1 MNKITLT
8 ERGKAILT
16 QNSLQGGEVYWV
28 GYFGLAY
35 VPDQKNF
42 SPASTR
48 LIGDNESGDYIYNLW
63 QGDLVNEGHSIQ
75 GDLGGNGYSG
85 VAKTLSKLTLYDRNI
100 TSNFRYMYDEENDR
114 NRLVT
119 WVSEQDESSVT
130 ASPETSSYVR
140 DGYRVYNGVTMGD
153 SHNTDDLVSE
163 SELPCPAPL
172 FYAGGTA
179 SYSRPSASPADFMH
193 SVISND
199 WPMLETTSG
208 KCPFVTPD
216 MRFYGGSWKGGSTG
230 SAWDWIP
237 DSAGKYDTLPAE
249 NTRKTA
255 GGGDASDGAEGLDQ
269 YAKFISVSNFN
280 KDHGHVS
287 SEGYGVGYQESCHNM
302 SMVTRL
308 FPIANYELTATSDPA
323 TTDKNITERGS
334 AKSIKYVIGL
344 NLKAAYQG
352 VKTYL
357 DTLNYQKSVTA
368 GVSADELALYTS
380 TKPNS
385 FKFNRIGIYAVRTT
399 IRHFYKETDAANHT
413 DCRATHYQMEISPD
427 AKPELFAVM
436 QVDEVCMS
444 EDGSFGLGNYNTT
457 FVLNLENTPET
468 TGICTN
474 PEVYYN
480 LAENE
485 AITWYQNQLIATAG
499 LSEAVTNLGVNVAYL
514 MSNMG
519 KGDAVACYSGN
530 PETVLS
536 ESYTGLKNLV
546 DDSFGQGSVR
556 DILSASQ
563 DMPLPALNKYAGAW
577 SCGVLSFTMG
587 DRNATL
593 GDYSFNMTVNGA
605 IDEDVDHVLLMGG
618 PAASSDATTQYLTV
632 QDSSYSIIMGTVG
645 DYHEV
650 TNSLIL
656 GGDEENPTETVLG
669 ASNSLVFGVG
679 NMGSKTKFV
688 NSIVNGIGDSIVEY
702 DGITYTYPESIQ
714 SSLWLGKA
722 RLLGTIGQS
731 ASGWTSK
738 DVYELPLKNIF
749 LMTGDIEIPNGIEAR
764 WIGHDGISGG
774 WYDAMG
780 RPSVPDAIRSQADA
794 FGQTYNSP
802 MIFTGGLALGGHLS
816 DSSETCYARNQ
827 IDYHCLPGTYGLLK
841 LGTAYRTYGSDTYVD
856 PNATW
861 PARKN
866 HHLYMNNPSTTVMI
880 TGGPL
885 RVYRGGTGEG
895 LYPYY
900 VGGATEDDADIVKV
914 YANHIG
920 GAGHNS
926 DHWLVHSPHAGKP
939 LIATEMQELDGTLHI
954 GLGQDYMHGNS
965 GGITRV
971 ECSYLSGTF
980 KLKITYQDDP
990 MYYIH
995 VIRDDEHTDETPR
1008 YATYKVGYD
1017 ENALV
1022 DAVVEDG
1029 DYCMHD
1035 ASGIALRFKYHY
1047 VVHPGTD
1054 PEIDDSYDM
1063 VIDELSVRVETSR
1076 PNIHTF
1082 YGSATDATYV
1092 KYGTDGDGN
1101 PIYPIIHMSPCFD
1114 ISDTNCFVSSA
1125 WNLFGQSKRLLQ
1137 FTAPYLAY
1145 SGNDG
1150 ISTIGVNSNAIVEL
1164 ERKALYRFSA
1174 SNYRTHR
1181 AERPSASII
1190 PLRMEKI
1197 PVTAEFDLVDV
1208 DATVYIPPNT

>member
-75 GDLGGNGYSG
+75 GDLVGNGYSG

-119 WVSEQDESSVT
+119 WVSEQDESSIT
-130 ASPETSSYVR
+130 ASSETSSYVR

-153 SHNTDDLVSE
+153 SHNTDDLMSE
-163 SELPCPAPL
+163 SKLPCPAPL

-179 SYSRPSASPADFMH
+179 SYSRPTANPADFMH

-230 SAWDWIP
+230 SRWDWIP

-249 NTRKTA
+249 YTRKTA
-255 GGGDASDGAEGLDQ
+255 VGGDASDGAEGLDQ

-368 GVSADELALYTS
+368 GVPADELALYTS

-514 MSNMG
+514 MNNMG
-519 KGDAVACYSGN
+519 KSDAVACYGGN
-530 PETVLS
+530 SETVLS

-563 DMPLPALNKYAGAW
+563 YMPLPALNKYAGAW

-618 PAASSDATTQYLTV
+618 PAASSDATTRYLTV

-669 ASNSLVFGVG
+669 ASNSLVFGAG

-688 NSIVNGIGDSIVEY
+688 NSIVNGMGDSIVEDDTY
-702 DGITYTYPESIQ
+702 DYVYPRSLQ
-714 SSLWLGKA
+714 SSVWLGQSQI
-722 RLLGTIGQS
+722 LGQLGS
-731 ASGWTSK
+731 AASGWTTES
-738 DVYELPLKNIF
+738 EFFEAPLKNVF
-749 LMTGDIEIPNGIEAR
+749 LLTGDTPLDGWVSSR
-764 WIGHDGISGG
+764 WIGHDSTFAG
-774 WYDAMG
+774 YYAMMSA
-780 RPSVPDAIRSQADA
+780 PSVPSSVRCNNPEDFVQPYD
-794 FGQTYNSP
+794 TP
-802 MIFTGGLALGGHLS
+802 MIFTGGIALGGHLA
-816 DSSETCYARNQ
+816 DSFEQCNARDRM
-827 IDYHCLPGTYGLLK
+827 DYHRLPGTYGLLK
-841 LGTAYRTYGSDTYVD
+841 LGTAYRNYSDDGDNTSD
-856 PNATW
+856 AGW
-861 PARKN
+861 PAMYN
-866 HHLYMNNPSTTVMI
+866 HDLFSNNPSTNVMVND
-880 TGGPL
+880 GSW
-885 RVYRGGTGEG
+885 RVNRGSET
-895 LYPYY
+895 YY
-900 VGGATEDDADIVKV
+900 VGGATSTAADVIQV
-914 YANHIG
+914 YANQIS
-920 GAGHNS
+920 GHHSN
-926 DHWLVHSPHAGKP
+926 HWLVHSPHAGKP

-954 GLGQDYMHGNS
+954 GLGQDYMHGNT
-965 GGITRV
+965 GGVTQV
-971 ECSYLSGTF
+971 ECSYLTGTF
-980 KLKITYQDDP
+980 KLQIRYQDDP
-990 MYYIH
+990 VYYIH
-995 VIRDDEHTDETPR
+995 VKQDDEHTNDPR
-1008 YATYKVGYD
+1008 YATFEVGYD

-1022 DAVVEDG
+1022 ATAG
-1029 DYCMHD
+1029 DDDHYFKHP

-1047 VVHPGTD
+1047 ELHPTST
-1054 PEIDDSYDM
+1054 EYYDL
-1063 VIDELSVRVETSR
+1063 VIDELSVGVDTCR
-1076 PNIHTF
+1076 PNIHSF
-1082 YGSATDATYV
+1082 YGKAYHSYIR
-1092 KYGTDGDGN
+1092 YGTDIDGYTVN
-1101 PIYPIIHMSPCFD
+1101 PTINMSICHN
-1114 ISDTNCFVSSA
+1114 ISDTNCFVCAGWS
-1125 WNLFGQSKRLLQ
+1125 LFDQEHRLLTY
-1137 FTAPYLAY
+1137 TAPALSYAGA
-1145 SGNDG
+1145 SDCDG
-1150 ISTIGVNSNAIVEL
+1150 IANVFPLRRTVEL
-1164 ERKALYRFSA
+1164 ERRSLYRFSA
-1174 SNYRTHR
+1174 LNYRTYN
-1181 AERPSASII
+1181 AERLSATII

-1197 PVTAEFDLVDV
+1197 PISSRIFIESEVDEF
-1208 DATVYIPPNT
+1208 IPPEPEP